1 MIHRSKSTSFEYYPE
16 LINLEIVSMHENHR
30 ESWKLSWNYK
40 HSLFCHLDAPVL
52 LPHVVSRPR
61 NSTILFHPR
70 GRMRREYLGCLHLWL
85 IALRG
90 GKGVENLFQ
99 FDLYSNWNRGT
110 VSCLALDKRETRF
123 LYETGL
129 QCNTNIDFILLLCEF
144 LLLLFYYSFNY
155 CLIYKKNISFIYFV
169 SNFFNILIR
178 SLKKK
183 ITRYI
188 KRIIK

>member
-1 MIHRSKSTSFEYYPE
+1 
-16 LINLEIVSMHENHR
+16 MHENHR

-40 HSLFCHLDAPVL
+40 HSLLCHLDAPVL
-52 LPHVVSRPR
+52 PPHVVSRPR

-70 GRMRREYLGCLHLWL
+70 GRGCVASVWAVCTFGWL
-85 IALRG
+85 RYEEV
-90 GKGVENLFQ
+90 KGWRIFFNLTFIPTGI
-99 FDLYSNWNRGT
+99 DT

-144 LLLLFYYSFNY
+144 LLLLFYYSSFNY
-155 CLIYKKNISFIYFV
+155 CLICKKNISFIYFV

-183 ITRYI
+183 NITRYI

>member
-1 MIHRSKSTSFEYYPE
+1 MELQTFSLLPPRCTSIATPRCISSKKLDHPFPP
-16 LINLEIVSMHENHR
+16 
-30 ESWKLSWNYK
+30 SWK
-40 HSLFCHLDAPVL
+40 
-52 LPHVVSRPR
+52 
-61 NSTILFHPR
+61 
-70 GRMRREYLGCLHLWL
+70 GMRREYLGCLHLWL

-144 LLLLFYYSFNY
+144 LLLLFYYSSFNY
-155 CLIYKKNISFIYFV
+155 CLICKKNISFIYFV